1 MSTRPVE
8 SDNLNISWTFGKII
22 CPFKFIFVKGSIYCF
37 FHRIFFYNFIKLQY
51 FVGIFPNNFASVTG
65 NFLLDNRLD
74 ANVPDRRNIL
84 IILHF
89 LFFYWTL

>member
-1 MSTRPVE
+1 M
-8 SDNLNISWTFGKII
+8 
-22 CPFKFIFVKGSIYCF
+22 
-37 FHRIFFYNFIKLQY
+37 
-51 FVGIFPNNFASVTG
+51 GIFPNNFASVTG

-89 LFFYWTL
+89 LFFYWTLWNIFLSGDKVLYWKLKDKQIHTQIENFI

>member
-1 MSTRPVE
+1 MSTRPVK
-8 SDNLNISWTFGKII
+8 SNNLNIYVSKSFHGHLGKL
-22 CPFKFIFVKGSIYCF
+22 FIFVKSLCIFSVIVFFSIF
-37 FHRIFFYNFIKLQY
+37 MKLQY

-84 IILHF
+84 IILDF